1 MSVVGFAL
9 SRILIERKEAIQ
21 GKVEIKSKLNIKD
34 MKKENIKLAEG
45 QDVLRFDFEYE
56 IIYEPDLAKI
66 DMKGH
71 LLIMIDPK
79 QAKELLDAWKKKSQ
93 VPEDV
98 KLGVYNTIFHKCN
111 IKALELEEDF
121 NLPPHLQ
128 LPYIQ
133 SPAKNEN
140 KGTSYTG

>member
-1 MSVVGFAL
+1 MTVVGFAL

-21 GKVEIKSKLNIKD
+21 GKIEVKSKLNINN

-45 QDVLRFDFEYE
+45 KDVLRFDFEYG
-56 IIYEPDLAKI
+56 IVYEPDLAKI

-71 LLIMIDPK
+71 LLLMVDPK

-133 SPAKNEN
+133 SQKNET

>member
-1 MSVVGFAL
+1 MTVIGFAL
-9 SRILIERKEAIQ
+9 SKILIERKEAIK
-21 GKVEIKSKLNIKD
+21 GKIEVKSKLNVKN
-34 MKKENIKLAEG
+34 MKKEDIKLVENK
-45 QDVLRFDFEYE
+45 DVLRFDFEYA
-56 IIYEPDLAKI
+56 ITYEPELAKVE
-66 DMKGH
+66 MQGH
-71 LLIMIDPK
+71 LLLMVEPK
-79 QAKELLDAWKKKSQ
+79 QTKELLDAWKKKSQ
-93 VPEDV
+93 VPEDI

-133 SPAKNEN
+133 AKSET

>member
-121 NLPPHLQ
+121 NLPSHVR
-128 LPYIQ
+128 LPTIKTE
-133 SPAKNEN
+133 SE
-140 KGTSYTG
+140 TSYTG